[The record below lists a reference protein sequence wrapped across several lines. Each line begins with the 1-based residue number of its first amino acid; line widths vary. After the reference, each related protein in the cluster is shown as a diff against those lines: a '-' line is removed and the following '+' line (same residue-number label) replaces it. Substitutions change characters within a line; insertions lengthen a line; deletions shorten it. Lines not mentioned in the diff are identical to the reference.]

1 VIGRLVRR
9 RSRDQRGQ
17 GLVEFSLFVPIV
29 ALILLGMLEFGFA
42 FDQSL
47 TLSYASR
54 EATRMGA
61 ALANGGGTLNT
72 CPTITSA
79 PWRAVDP
86 QIVAAVQRVV
96 SAPGSQVQLNRI
108 TEIRIF
114 QAATDGTE
122 TAGKVNV
129 WIYAPGDA
137 ANPTVDG
144 VQLVFKPPATAGWRA
159 CDRSNALP
167 AQSIGVSVRYSYPF
181 VTPLGAVGGLFGG
194 GLSLSERTIMAL
206 NPTDI

>member
-17 GLVEFSLFVPIV
+17 GLVEFSLFVSTV
-29 ALILLGMLEFGFA
+29 ALILLGMLEFGFL
-42 FDQSL
+42 FDQSH
-47 TLSYASR
+47 TLNYASR

-61 ALANGGGTLNT
+61 AMANGGGSLGCGTGQSPNAAT
-72 CPTITSA
+72 
-79 PWRAVDP
+79 VDR

-96 SAPGSQVQLNRI
+96 SAPGSQVKLSRI
-108 TEIRIF
+108 TEVRIF
-114 QAATDGTE
+114 QAALDGTE
-122 TAGKVNV
+122 VTGKVNV
-129 WIYAPGDA
+129 WTYAPGDA

-144 VQLVFKPPATAGWRA
+144 VKLVFKPPATVGWHA

-194 GLSLSERTIMAL
+194 GLTLSERTIMAL